1 MTLEE
6 ILDDLE
12 TAGEKKTDRLIWQT
26 ALMYYGSILLNM
38 IQIKKHEDV
47 DTNENI
53 RFFGLIISGSGSGKD
68 YSAKTIEK
76 LMPLGNY
83 KKRMKERINQNF
95 SELPEF
101 NAEEKEEILRF
112 LPTGLKT
119 NVEGTPEGLFMVALA
134 QLSSGYG
141 SLNLFNSEF
150 SDVIESSKA
159 LLDRLKQLYD
169 GEMGAKVIKGGEF
182 SNRYED
188 LEDVICN
195 LLVMTTPKGFS
206 ASGRKNLE
214 QLVSSGIYRRTII
227 VDTGSEVKDIEMN
240 EQRTRSKPLKDWFLK
255 IATENLQKRIDTKI
269 KTFDGIILP
278 HTEEYEVESKKLM
291 KELVDRRNEDRL
303 DDLKEHDTGAKAII
317 IDLSYIIAFLEN
329 ADKIDITHLF
339 KAKEFFY
346 ESRESSYRILKPQLA
361 HKIMFKILNE
371 RNGLTITEMADID
384 NAVPVKAT
392 AIADAISNLKEM
404 CYIHNKHLK
413 IATGAVVRYSVDD
426 LPVNKLDEI
435 ILSLST
441 DDKGAH
447 CIDYRPVLIQWE
459 DVPKLVI
466 SEKVDSFTCCHYEPT
481 RQAANGHRKQES
493 FIEEQNLIAF
503 DIDEK
508 MSIKDVQ
515 AILEPYT
522 YLIYTT
528 KSHQIDKNDLGV
540 ICDRFR
546 ILMPT
551 KVKFYVTPDQHKL
564 MYENLEI
571 MLGITANDVKT
582 RNVSRM
588 FFTNPSATIFENQG
602 DLIDVGCCIPDT
614 ISSNHIIPNL
624 ENVAQMEATGEMGK
638 REAGMMK
645 YILTQ
650 ASEGNRNN
658 MLHNYMMFLLDIGS
672 DDIRG
677 KVFYLNAMLN
687 SPLPDHEIETM
698 LVARRL

>member
-12 TAGEKKTDRLIWQT
+12 THGEKKTDRLIWQT
-26 ALMYYGSILLNM
+26 ALMYYGSILLNALK
-38 IQIKKHEDV
+38 IKKDEEIDSHPH
-47 DTNENI
+47 I
-53 RFFGLIISGSGSGKD
+53 RFFGMIVSGSGSGKD
-68 YSAKTIEK
+68 FSAKSIEK
-76 LMPLGNY
+76 LMPLSSY
-83 KKRMKERINQNF
+83 RKKMKASIH
-95 SELPEF
+95 SAYSKLPEY
-101 NAEEKEEILRF
+101 NVEEKEEILNF

-134 QLSSGYG
+134 QRTSEYG

-150 SDVIESSKA
+150 SDVIESSRA

-169 GEMGAKVIKGGEF
+169 GEMGAKVIKGSELT
-182 SNRYED
+182 NRYED

-206 ASGRKNLE
+206 TAGRKNLE

-227 VDTGSEVKDIEMN
+227 VDTGSEIRDIEMN
-240 EQRTRSKPLKDWFLK
+240 DSRTKKKQLKEWFETITLSNLEKRKSINK
-255 IATENLQKRIDTKI
+255 IQNL
-269 KTFDGIILP
+269 ILP
-278 HTEEYEVESKKLM
+278 HTEEYKIESKKIM
-291 KELVDRRNEDRL
+291 KELVNRRNEDRL

-317 IDLSYIIAFLEN
+317 VDLSYIIAFLEN
-329 ADKIDITHLF
+329 ANQVDITHLF

-346 ESRESSYRILKPQLA
+346 ESRESSYRILKPQLP

-384 NAVPVKAT
+384 NSVPVKAT

-441 DDKGAH
+441 DDRGAH

-459 DVPKLVI
+459 DVPKLVV

-481 RQAANGHRKQES
+481 RQAAHGHRKQET

-508 MSIKDVQ
+508 MSIAEVQ
-515 AILEPYT
+515 EILEPYT

-588 FFTNPSATIFENQG
+588 FFTNPGSTIFENQG

-624 ENVAQMEATGEMGK
+624 ENVAQMESTGEMGK
-638 REAGMMK
+638 REAGFLK
-645 YILTQ
+645 WFLANT
-650 ASEGNRNN
+650 SEGNRNN
-658 MLHNYMMFLLDIGS
+658 NTYQAIKFYQDIGMEN
-672 DDIRG
+672 IPY
-677 KVFYLNAMLN
+677 KIEYMNAMLEN
-687 SPLPDHEIETM
+687 PLPESEIHKM
-698 LVARRL
+698 LKAHRVI